1 MSYEFGETEEEHIR
15 PPDKIVRE
23 RLIGSRHRQYIDRE
37 EDNIESQ
44 LNTDLQ
50 DVLEQSMLEY
60 ALAEIEKQEKVE
72 LENITRKQQENRKKS
87 IESFIKKIN
96 HLSTFDTKINEIK
109 QVIEP
114 TLHKYIEHNIIDKIE
129 DEKIYKN
136 VNEFI
141 KTIRIQQCEK
151 DILQN
156 LFKLKL

>member
-1 MSYEFGETEEEHIR
+1 MNYEFGETEEEYIR
-15 PPDKIVRE
+15 PPDKVVRE
-23 RLIGSRHRQYIDRE
+23 RLIDSRDRHHIDRD

-44 LNTDLQ
+44 LNADLK

-72 LENITRKQQENRKKS
+72 LENMTRKQQENRKKS

-96 HLSTFDTKINEIK
+96 HLSTFDTKINETK
-109 QVIEP
+109 QAIEP
-114 TLHKYIEHNIIDKIE
+114 IINKYIEDNIIDKIE

-141 KTIRIQQCEK
+141 KTIRIQQSEK

-156 LFKLKL
+156 LFKVEL